1 LVLAPA
7 LGRIERSVLDSASAG
22 VRPEIESDSVVLDK
36 VNELRNLSL
45 RRVAGRGLKLCLLSV
60 VEGCRSRLV
69 NERGRLRS
77 ASVFVFW
84 S

>member
-45 RRVAGRGLKLCLLSV
+45 RRVAGRGLKFCLLSV
-60 VEGCRSRLV
+60 VEGCR
-69 NERGRLRS
+69 EGAGAGRGS
-77 ASVFVFW
+77 STSVGD
-84 S
+84 

>member
-1 LVLAPA
+1 MVLAPA

-60 VEGCRSRLV
+60 VEGCS
-69 NERGRLRS
+69 EGAGAGAGRGS
-77 ASVFVFW
+77 STSVGD
-84 S
+84 